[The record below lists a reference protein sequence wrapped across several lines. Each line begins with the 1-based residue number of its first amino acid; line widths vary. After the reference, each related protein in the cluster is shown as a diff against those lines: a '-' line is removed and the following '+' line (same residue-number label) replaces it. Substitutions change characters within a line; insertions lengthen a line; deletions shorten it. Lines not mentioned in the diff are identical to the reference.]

1 MSNYRA
7 QPATAPEL
15 QRIPVPDVNSAHP
28 KIPPDF
34 PPTTTKQGPELQL
47 QLLDSRTLESR
58 QDDDASKSSDFKH
71 ESLQRYLT
79 PQNATSVTDT
89 MHHLPDPALTLTIP
103 SIHDGTVLDCRI
115 YHPLGLETSLSSAG
129 ASASSWRPKNA
140 AIIAHP
146 YAPLGGS
153 YDDPIVDEVAGYLLA
168 REFIVGTFN
177 FRYAPTLYTQGWDQ
191 KRTRG
196 I

>member
-1 MSNYRA
+1 
-7 QPATAPEL
+7 
-15 QRIPVPDVNSAHP
+15 
-28 KIPPDF
+28 
-34 PPTTTKQGPELQL
+34 
-47 QLLDSRTLESR
+47 
-58 QDDDASKSSDFKH
+58 
-71 ESLQRYLT
+71 
-79 PQNATSVTDT
+79 

-115 YHPLGLETSLSSAG
+115 YHPLGLEISLSSSST
-129 ASASSWRPKNA
+129 SASPWRPKNA

-177 FRYAPTLYTQGWDQ
+177 FRYASTLYTQGCDQ
-191 KRTRG
+191 TWTRG